1 MNTRKIFSLLAML
14 MYVVTIWAQ
23 TNVSTDQELRDAI
36 ADKAIIKLTSGIV
49 LSNKTLSIP
58 EGTTVTIDLGGYT
71 LNRRLTKRGESGGQ
85 VITVRKDATLNLSNG
100 TLKGGGGVCNY
111 GMYLLYYHYHCP
123 TA

>member
-58 EGTTVTIDLGGYT
+58 ECTTCLDV
-71 LNRRLTKRGESGGQ
+71 S
-85 VITVRKDATLNLSNG
+85 
-100 TLKGGGGVCNY
+100 
-111 GMYLLYYHYHCP
+111 
-123 TA
+123 